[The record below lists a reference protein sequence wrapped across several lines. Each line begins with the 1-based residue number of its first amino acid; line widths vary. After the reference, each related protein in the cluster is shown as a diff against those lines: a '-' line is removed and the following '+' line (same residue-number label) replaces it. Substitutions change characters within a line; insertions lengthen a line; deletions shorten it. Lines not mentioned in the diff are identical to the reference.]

1 MEEVGQQRRLALAG
15 RWTALA
21 LLGLS
26 LSAYADADAHVIKG
40 MQRYVIPIEGCA
52 VEFVAK
58 AGGWTAADKTASVPA
73 GWFHHE
79 NYYPTDRYSRSLS
92 FSFSCHAGNARDL
105 CPQLLADYR
114 NLDQLQARD
123 IQLRHLTSLNPRYYG
138 EAYIASDSGVPTPR
152 RRDLD
157 LCIGNETKAILTENG
172 GINVGYD
179 PREIVET
186 RGKPVLKQSEHA
198 LPDVLAII
206 RSMRFVPDPA
216 PRQDSR

>member
-1 MEEVGQQRRLALAG
+1 MEEVKQQGWLALAS
-15 RWTALA
+15 RWKVLA
-21 LLGLS
+21 LLVLS
-26 LSAYADADAHVIKG
+26 LSAQAGADSHVPKG
-40 MQRYVIPIEGCA
+40 MQRYVIPIKGCA

-58 AGGWTAADKTASVPA
+58 AGGRVAADKAASLPV

-79 NYYPTDRYSRSLS
+79 NYYPKDRYSRSLS
-92 FSFSCHAGNARDL
+92 ISLSCHAGNARDL

-114 NLDQLQARD
+114 NLDKLQARD
-123 IQLRHLTSLNPRYYG
+123 IQLRRLTRLNPRYYG

-157 LCIGNETKAILTENG
+157 LCMGNETKAILTENG
-172 GINVGYD
+172 GINLGYD

-206 RSMRFVPDPA
+206 RSIRFVPDPT
-216 PRQDSR
+216 PKQDSR